1 MPNPRNVSLLKMP
14 DPGRY
19 FLANR
24 PVGPPFPV
32 KRLQAK
38 IFFASIPEPDG
49 SEGKV
54 RRLEFPNG

>member
-1 MPNPRNVSLLKMP
+1 MP

-19 FLANR
+19 FWPTAAR
-24 PVGPPFPV
+24 TAIPV

-38 IFFASIPEPDG
+38 IFFGNIPEPDRP
-49 SEGKV
+49 EGKV